1 MLDRLD
7 GDIAHSVN
15 RAFAKTG
22 NRKRGKM
29 RTIVISSQKGGGG
42 KTTLTAL
49 LSVEAERA
57 GDGPAWLIDTDRQ
70 GTLSQWHE
78 RREAEKP
85 ERAAVSFAELAANL
99 LTIATAH
106 GGAFCFIDTAPT
118 ISGQTEKIIAL
129 ADLVLIPVQPSPLD
143 AWAIGDTVNIA
154 RSAGKP
160 FLFVMTKANAQAN
173 ITAQTIAALS
183 HHGPVAR
190 SFIAS
195 RVAYA
200 AAMATGRTAPEVAPS
215 GPAAHETS
223 AIWQEVRAQFTE
235 FAKTRKS
242 KVAKLG
248 KEGAHA

>member
-1 MLDRLD
+1 
-7 GDIAHSVN
+7 
-15 RAFAKTG
+15 
-22 NRKRGKM
+22 M

-57 GDGPAWLIDTDRQ
+57 GDGPVWLIDTDQQ

-85 ERAAVSFAELAANL
+85 ERAEVPFAELGTSLPTLAKQ
-99 LTIATAH
+99 H
-106 GGAFCFIDTAPT
+106 DGAFCFIDTAPT
-118 ISGQTEKIIAL
+118 ISDQTAAIIAL

-143 AWAIGDTVNIA
+143 AWAIGDTVSIA
-154 RSAGKP
+154 RNAGKP
-160 FLFVMTKANAQAN
+160 YLFIMTKANAQAN

-195 RVAYA
+195 RVVYA
-200 AAMATGRTAPEVAPS
+200 AAMASGNTAPEVTPT
-215 GPAAHETS
+215 GPAAQET
-223 AIWQEVRAQFTE
+223 AALWKEVKSQFPE
-235 FAKTRKS
+235 FAKSGNKRI
-242 KVAKLG
+242 AKLG
-248 KEGAHA
+248 KERAVA

>member
-1 MLDRLD
+1 M
-7 GDIAHSVN
+7 
-15 RAFAKTG
+15 K
-22 NRKRGKM
+22 
-29 RTIVISSQKGGGG
+29 TIVISSQKGGGG

-57 GDGPAWLIDTDRQ
+57 GDGPAWLIDTDQQ

-85 ERAAVSFAELAANL
+85 ERAEVPFAELRTSL
-99 LTIATAH
+99 PTISKQH

-118 ISGQTEKIIAL
+118 ISDQTAALIAL

-143 AWAIGDTVNIA
+143 AWAIGDTVTIA
-154 RSAGKP
+154 RNAGKP
-160 FLFVMTKANAQAN
+160 YLFVMTKANAQAN

-195 RVAYA
+195 RVGYA
-200 AAMATGRTAPEVAPS
+200 AAMASGHTAPEAAPT
-215 GPAAHETS
+215 GPAAQET
-223 AIWQEVRAQFTE
+223 AALWKEVKSQFPE
-235 FAKTRKS
+235 FAKSVNK
-242 KVAKLG
+242 KIAKLG
-248 KEGAHA
+248 KERADA

>member
-1 MLDRLD
+1 M
-7 GDIAHSVN
+7 
-15 RAFAKTG
+15 K
-22 NRKRGKM
+22 
-29 RTIVISSQKGGGG
+29 TIVISSQKGGGG

-57 GDGPAWLIDTDRQ
+57 GDGPAWLIDTDQQ

-85 ERAAVSFAELAANL
+85 ERAEVPFAELRTSL
-99 LTIATAH
+99 PTIGKPH

-118 ISGQTEKIIAL
+118 ISDQTAAIIAL
-129 ADLVLIPVQPSPLD
+129 ADIVLIPVQPSPLD
-143 AWAIGDTVNIA
+143 AWAIGDTVSIA
-154 RSAGKP
+154 RNAGKP
-160 FLFVMTKANAQAN
+160 YLFVMTKANAQAN

-200 AAMATGRTAPEVAPS
+200 AAMASGNTAPESAPNRPRCS
-215 GPAAHETS
+215 GNGGTVEGIEIAISRIREIGKYENSEIRKGARRCLKLNPPS
-223 AIWQEVRAQFTE
+223 ARAT
-235 FAKTRKS
+235 
-242 KVAKLG
+242 
-248 KEGAHA
+248 